1 MPYNNT
7 LFVPR
12 AKYQTIVPMFLGQVA
27 LTTSPSVIYLAPVQA
42 LTAIRDIVVVNTTG
56 STATFNL
63 YIVSPVTTASASN
76 AIYYTYSLT
85 AGQTL
90 HWTGEQILAGLW
102 TLQGNASTTGLTVTV
117 SGGMYI

>member
-1 MPYNNT
+1 MPYTNN

-12 AKYQTIVPMFLGQVA
+12 AKYQTFAPMLLGQA
-27 LTTSPSVIYLAPVQA
+27 PLTTSAAVIYLAPTQA
-42 LTAIRDIVVVNTTG
+42 LTAIRSITVVNTSG

-63 YIVSPVTTASASN
+63 YLVPPNTTAGASN

-85 AGQTL
+85 SGQTL
-90 HWTGEQILAGLW
+90 QWLGEQVLGGLW
-102 TLQGNASTTGLTVTV
+102 TLQGLASATGITVTA